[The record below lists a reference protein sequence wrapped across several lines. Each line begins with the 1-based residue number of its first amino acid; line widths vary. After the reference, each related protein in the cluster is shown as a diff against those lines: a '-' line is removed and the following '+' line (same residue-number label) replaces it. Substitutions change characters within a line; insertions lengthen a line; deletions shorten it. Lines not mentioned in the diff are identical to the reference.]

1 MRLTGVEYEAAM
13 YGRTAA
19 LLFAATLLGFAGG
32 IASYARGAGQAPAAD
47 QSLSHEERARLLA
60 KGKELFLAR
69 CARCHDERGDK
80 PLKTGPAIERAGALH
95 RRDCPGGERA
105 PPRQDRGRT
114 TRGDTLHFELDEN
127 QRFGR
132 KGSTKSVVPRHPHI
146 LKFGSPAAS
155 SSSE

>member
-80 PLKTGPAIERAGALH
+80 PLKTGPPLNARGLSTDEIARAGN
-95 RRDCPGGERA
+95 RRLRA
-105 PPRQDRGRT
+105 KTEQ
-114 TRGDTLHFELDEN
+114 
-127 QRFGR
+127 QRR
-132 KGSTKSVVPRHPHI
+132 PV
-146 LKFGSPAAS
+146 SPYS
-155 SSSE
+155 SSLMKRRATQER